1 MTPNPQIPAGE
12 DCMLGDTSQ
21 APKSGIKPVSIT
33 ICISEEADTDS
44 VIVICNGKVTQ
55 ASVKREE
62 YVESRWGRYY
72 NAKQRAQ
79 HIVAEAVRDWV
90 HGVQA

>member
-1 MTPNPQIPAGE
+1 
-12 DCMLGDTSQ
+12 MLVDTSQ

-33 ICISEEADTDS
+33 ICIGEEADTDS

-55 ASVKREE
+55 ATVKREE

-79 HIVAEAVRDWV
+79 HIVAEVVRDWV